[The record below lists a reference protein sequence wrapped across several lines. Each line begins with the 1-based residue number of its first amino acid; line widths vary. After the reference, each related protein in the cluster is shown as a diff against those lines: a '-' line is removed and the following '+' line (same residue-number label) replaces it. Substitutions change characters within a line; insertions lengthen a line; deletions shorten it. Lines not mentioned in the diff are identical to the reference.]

1 MYHGASMSHDPAGEP
16 LLVVCSVTDVAGKP
30 VPGVKID
37 IWETDSSG
45 KYDVQHEGRSE
56 PDGRCVMRSDE
67 EGLFHF
73 KAIVPVPYPIP
84 NDGPVGQLLKKL
96 GRHCWRPSHMHFM
109 FEKPGYDHL
118 ITALYLRGDP
128 YETSDAVFGVK
139 ESLIVDLGEVG
150 KEMAEK
156 YKVKEGT
163 KLLEYGFVLVS
174 EEESAGLR
182 AEKSKA
188 ALEALGRR
196 VKIVDGLPVPDV
208 D

>member
-1 MYHGASMSHDPAGEP
+1 MSHDENGEP
-16 LLVVCSVTDVAGKP
+16 LLVVCTVKDVEGKAI
-30 VPGVKID
+30 PGVKID

-45 KYDVQHEGRSE
+45 KYDVQHAGRE
-56 PDGRCVMRSDE
+56 QPDGRCVMRSNE

-96 GRHCWRPSHMHFM
+96 RRHCWRPSHMHFM
-109 FEKPGYDHL
+109 FEKPGFDHL

-139 ESLIVDLGEVG
+139 ESLIVDLGKVR

-156 YKVKEGT
+156 YGVKEGT
-163 KLLEYGFVLVS
+163 RLLEYAFVLVT
-174 EEESAGLR
+174 EEESKRLR
-182 AEKSKA
+182 EERSKK